1 MKKIILCSFIL
12 ILLLLSMSS
21 ITGCKK
27 DSNDPVVP
35 DFTVTY
41 TTVNLQGGGEGVQ
54 FSAKCNNTDVIMQ
67 KVTLTNPTT
76 AFTIYQYTAGSFS
89 KNELF
94 GFQESNEAYIKLAG
108 NWKFNLVGTAGGTAF
123 AVEETLAVSK

>member
-1 MKKIILCSFIL
+1 MKKIILCSISL
-12 ILLLLSMSS
+12 ILLLSSMSS

-41 TTVNLQGGGEGVQ
+41 TTVNLQGGGEGLQ
-54 FSAKCNNTDVIMQ
+54 FSAKCTNTDVIMQ

-76 AFTIYQYTAGSFS
+76 AFTVYQYTTGSFT

-94 GFQESNEAYIKLAG
+94 GFQETNEAYVKMTG

-123 AVEETLAVSK
+123 AVDETLAVSK